1 LRVALKDYKNEVE
14 DILVGDKQLAK
25 EILFDMKQLEQEKVE
40 AAAAARAEAALQEA
54 PVVFL
59 TSQGDFRLPSRLA
72 GAAAVCRGLQGAKF
86 AAGKL

>member
-1 LRVALKDYKNEVE
+1 MVLKDYKNEVE

-40 AAAAARAEAALQEA
+40 AVAAARAEAALQDA

-59 TSQGDFRLPSRLA
+59 TGPGNFRFPSRLA
-72 GAAAVCRGLQGAKF
+72 EADAVSRGLQGSKF
-86 AAGKL
+86 VAGTL